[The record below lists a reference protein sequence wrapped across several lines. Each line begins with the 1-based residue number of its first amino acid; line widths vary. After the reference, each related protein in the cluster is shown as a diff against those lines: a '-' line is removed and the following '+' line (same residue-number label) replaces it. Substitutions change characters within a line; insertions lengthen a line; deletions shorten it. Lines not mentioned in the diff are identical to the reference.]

1 MGMIPD
7 YEKTVLQQKDR
18 LVKELG
24 ARIDSII
31 LYGSVARKEARE
43 ESDIDLLIVTPDKS
57 IRREVVS
64 ISYEVDLENGTF
76 TSHVYVTPQEFE
88 KYVEWG
94 DPFLKEVL
102 RQGMVLYDNG
112 TYSAIRR
119 RLLKAGG

>member
-1 MGMIPD
+1 MIPD

-94 DPFLKEVL
+94 DPFLKEVMME
-102 RQGMVLYDNG
+102 GVVLYDNG

>member
-1 MGMIPD
+1 MTAD
-7 YEKTVLQQKDR
+7 YEKTVLRQKER

-24 ARIDSII
+24 GTIDSII

-43 ESDIDLLIVTPDKS
+43 ESDIDLLIVTSDKS

-64 ISYEVDLENGTF
+64 ISYEVDLEDGTF
-76 TSHVYVTPQEFE
+76 TSHVYITPQEFE

-102 RQGMVLYDNG
+102 RQGVVLFDNG
-112 TYSAIRR
+112 TYSTIRR

>member
-1 MGMIPD
+1 MTAD
-7 YEKTVLQQKDR
+7 YEKTVLRQKER

-24 ARIDSII
+24 GTIDSII
-31 LYGSVARKEARE
+31 LYGSVARREACE
-43 ESDIDLLIVTPDKS
+43 ESDIDLLIVTSDKS

-64 ISYEVDLENGTF
+64 ISYEVDLEDGTF
-76 TSHVYVTPQEFE
+76 TSHMYVTPQEFE

-94 DPFLKEVL
+94 DPFLKEVMME
-102 RQGMVLYDNG
+102 GVVLYDNG